1 MWGIANNCNMYTC
14 LLLMGVTRFRQGDE
28 YEDGQPETDTRK
40 K

>member
-14 LLLMGVTRFRQGDE
+14 LLMMGVTRFRQGNK
-28 YEDGQPETDTRK
+28 YTSGQHDTESRK